1 MRLRASTN
9 GNGLAPL
16 EVAITVPIVLLI
28 AVGIFE
34 FGRAY
39 QTWQIVTKAAREGA
53 RVAVVD
59 GATDADVERAVRRYM
74 EAGQLP
80 NAAKAPV
87 MLDRRVPVGSTTGAQ
102 VTVRYPFE
110 FMTLNPAAHLVKPDS
125 TTGAPLTVSAVA
137 TMRNES

>member
-1 MRLRASTN
+1 M
-9 GNGLAPL
+9 APL
-16 EVAITVPIVLLI
+16 LEKYEVAITVPIVLLI
-28 AVGIFE
+28 GVGIFE

-53 RVAVVD
+53 RVAAVA
-59 GATDADVERAVRRYM
+59 GATDADVELAARRYM
-74 EAGQLP
+74 EAGHLP

-87 MLDRRVPVGSTTGAQ
+87 LLERRVPVGSTTGSQ
-102 VTVRYPFE
+102 VTIRYPFE
-110 FMTLNPAAHLVKPDS
+110 FMRLNPAAHLVKPDS